1 MIRRYFIAMTT
12 GSLVTLGVLFVM
24 QVLVSGPR
32 GALDTSGTRH
42 FVDFVRAEREEAT
55 QRKDRRREK
64 PPEPQARPPEAV
76 EPRVDVVNPSPV
88 AVDVPAPPV
97 QTELSVQGLGLV
109 VSDGEYQP
117 LVKVEPPYPFSA
129 RSRGIEGYCI
139 VEYTVTAAGTVI
151 DAVVIEADPKGI
163 FDKVSVEAALKF
175 KYRPRVVN
183 GEPIAV
189 RGVRNKFI
197 YSLED

>member
-1 MIRRYFIAMTT
+1 MFRRYLIAVAT
-12 GSLVTLGVLFVM
+12 GGLVTLAVLFVM
-24 QVLVSGPR
+24 QVLVTAPR

-42 FVDFVRAEREEAT
+42 FVDFVRAERDEVT
-55 QRKDRRREK
+55 QTRDRRREK
-64 PPEPQARPPEAV
+64 PPEPDARPPDAM
-76 EPRVDVVNPSPV
+76 EPRVDAVNPSPV
-88 AVDVPAPPV
+88 TVAVPRPSVDM
-97 QTELSVQGLGLV
+97 ELSVQGMGLV

-139 VEYTVTAAGTVI
+139 VEYTVTATGTVV
-151 DAVVIEADPKGI
+151 DAVVIESDPKGI

-189 RGVRNKFI
+189 RGVRNIFKFR
-197 YSLED
+197 LEG